1 MNINHAPLYS
11 SISDLRKSP
20 SRIIKDAGQEV
31 TAIFNHGDLV
41 SYLVPPKA
49 LDELLEMKADK
60 ESLERIK
67 NMDLSEALDI
77 DINEL

>member
-11 SISDLRKSP
+11 NISDLRKSP
-20 SRIIKDAGQEV
+20 SRIIQQADQEI

-41 SYLVPPKA
+41 SYMVPPKV

-60 ESLERIK
+60 ASLSRIQD
-67 NMDLSEALDI
+67 MDLSEAVDVNI
-77 DINEL
+77 DEL

>member
-1 MNINHAPLYS
+1 MNINHASLYS
-11 SISDLRKSP
+11 NISDLRKSP
-20 SRIIKDAGQEV
+20 SRIIKEAEQEV

-41 SYLVPPKA
+41 SYLVPPKV

-60 ESLERIK
+60 ESLNRIK
-67 NMDLSEALDI
+67 EMDLSQAVDV